1 MTRSEATRRSLPAHA
16 PVFPGAHI
24 LVVDDEQ
31 ATRHT
36 LAELLVRM
44 GYQTVEAPCGQKALE
59 HMARQRF
66 DLVILDLKMPG
77 MDGTEV
83 LKAARELAP
92 DTVFIILTG
101 HGTLDSAIASIRH
114 GAFDYLLKPHSIQTI
129 VSAVEAGLAERQRRM
144 HEDPVT
150 LLEQALAGLK
160 GAPPH
165 PETAPPA
172 EHILEATTFPK
183 VQNFREG
190 RVSTPDIRVDV
201 LRRLVIARDHPVD
214 LTPAE
219 FDVLTYLMR
228 HQNRIIS
235 CRELV
240 AHVRGYDLDEREA
253 RLFVRSHVHRLRH
266 KLEQDPARP
275 SLIRTVRGYGYVFS
289 TNQTETAD
297 APGTGAESIL
307 GKPS

>member
-44 GYQTVEAPCGQKALE
+44 GYQTVEAPCGHKALE

-114 GAFDYLLKPHSIQTI
+114 GAFDYLLKP
-129 VSAVEAGLAERQRRM
+129 
-144 HEDPVT
+144 
-150 LLEQALAGLK
+150 
-160 GAPPH
+160 
-165 PETAPPA
+165 
-172 EHILEATTFPK
+172 
-183 VQNFREG
+183 
-190 RVSTPDIRVDV
+190 
-201 LRRLVIARDHPVD
+201 
-214 LTPAE
+214 
-219 FDVLTYLMR
+219 
-228 HQNRIIS
+228 
-235 CRELV
+235 
-240 AHVRGYDLDEREA
+240 
-253 RLFVRSHVHRLRH
+253 
-266 KLEQDPARP
+266 QDRK
-275 SLIRTVRGYGYVFS
+275 SVV
-289 TNQTETAD
+289 
-297 APGTGAESIL
+297 
-307 GKPS
+307 